1 MQATI
6 FQSRR
11 ISTTIEGKLLVH
23 LGFLLLFPGFFIYQT
38 LLGLGVIRAYL
49 GGYFS
54 VVAFALMPMLVRYY
68 FIATRK
74 LKKFFFETDLY
85 FLLFAAYYAMV
96 LITNFAVGTNAA
108 LVQKYVGSLVFCV
121 DVYIIFRMMD
131 LSDRFFVVASVSCL
145 LIMSAITIYF
155 SIDGFFYL
163 KNLDEASNP
172 ESMAT
177 YQGFAR
183 SYIYTFLI
191 VVSIANSVSVRLLLY
206 VLATVALFL
215 NGARSEFSAVLFA
228 IPLIELYHAK
238 NKLYSVTLAF
248 FLAIWIRANFDA
260 ILRVLPESRILQLF
274 DMSHSSSNA
283 AREQLSL
290 DAWRTII
297 QNPVFGD
304 FGSYADGHY
313 AHNILCAWVDFGMIG
328 FAFLAVM
335 LVWPAVRLFSHGFF
349 VRRKSGDFVLAFSFS
364 CIGILWAVTAKAVPD
379 MSIGA
384 ALGAFAKY
392 RYQTRRDRAG

>member
-54 VVAFALMPMLVRYY
+54 VVAFALMPMLAWYY
-68 FIATRK
+68 FVATRK
-74 LKKFFFETDLY
+74 IKNFFFNTDLY

-131 LSDRFFVVASVSCL
+131 LSDRFFVAASVSCL
-145 LIMSAITIYF
+145 LVMSAITIYF

-191 VVSIANSVSVRLLLY
+191 VVSIVNSVSMRLLLY

-228 IPLIELYHAK
+228 IPIIELYHAK

-248 FLAIWIRANFDA
+248 FLAIWIGANFDA

-328 FAFLAVM
+328 FAFLAVL

-349 VRRKSGDFVLAFSFS
+349 VSPKSGDFVLAFSFS

>member
-228 IPLIELYHAK
+228 IPLIELYNAK

-248 FLAIWIRANFDA
+248 FLAIWIGANFDA